1 MSNSLFLFTIF
12 YYIILLIVVD
22 AIIEQ
27 QPIFTSQPV
36 DVGPLFSGTRGILQ
50 CTASGTPT
58 VQYRWLK
65 DGQLMSNKST
75 TNGGVYLI
83 SQADR
88 FKDVGTYQ
96 CIAENTLG
104 SVLSNKAQLTIAYM
118 DQLKVQYRTDIRV
131 KMGHAAII
139 KIPKMFD
146 AFPQPT
152 IEWFAGG
159 ALIEPNAK
167 FAITKDFN
175 LVVLRCDKADEK
187 SYYVEASSIHTG
199 TKIRSREI
207 RLYVIDSSSS
217 QSSSNYLN
225 NQYDFTDSDAM
236 SESNGVDEN
245 NNLNDN
251 LVDLEFVVKPTDTIA
266 KLNDNLVK
274 FDCIVNSRKQPLDQL
289 EINWYKDDQLID
301 FIKTK
306 YHLSSRSLEII
317 SVTDQDA
324 GVYTCSAKYT
334 NSMTSSTGESIMA
347 INASAT
353 LDVHIKPTFITQPEN
368 LIETDFGKTIVLKC
382 DGISNPKATITWYK
396 NAQLIDFDK
405 HKNIQMNDSNTK
417 LVINNISKNDQAI
430 YQCFLSNQA
439 GHISASTLIKIIS
452 FAPKFSES
460 IGNRTVYS
468 DTNTA
473 LSCGRV
479 DGSPKPKITW
489 TKIYMSSNQ
498 NQIDSSKYQA
508 GTDDS
513 YSSSNSN
520 NNNNNDFDMI
530 EQQEQL
536 VSSANGDLIIKNA
549 NLKHQGWYKCE
560 ASNLLGT
567 ISANMY
573 LQVKSMYLKLIVYL
587 ATKFDFKIFLFNFFL
602 ILIN

>member
-1 MSNSLFLFTIF
+1 MLLLF
-12 YYIILLIVVD
+12 VD

-65 DGQLMSNKST
+65 DGQLMSNKSA

-217 QSSSNYLN
+217 SQSSSNYLN
-225 NQYDFTDSDAM
+225 NQYDFTDSETI
-236 SESNGVDEN
+236 SESNGDEN
-245 NNLNDN
+245 INDN
-251 LVDLEFVVKPTDTIA
+251 SVDLEFVVKPTDTIA

-334 NSMTSSTGESIMA
+334 NSMTSSTGESITA
-347 INASAT
+347 INSSAI

-368 LIETDFGKTIVLKC
+368 LIETDFGKTVVLKC

-396 NAQLIDFDK
+396 NAELIDFDK
-405 HKNIQMNDSNTK
+405 HKNMQLNESNTK

-468 DTNTA
+468 DTNIA

-489 TKIYMSSNQ
+489 TKIYMSSSNSNQ
-498 NQIDSSKYQA
+498 NQMDSSKYQT
-508 GTDDS
+508 G
-513 YSSSNSN
+513 SSSEDSFSNTNS
-520 NNNNNDFDMI
+520 NNNNDFDFV

-536 VSSANGDLIIKNA
+536 ISSNNGDLIIKNA

-567 ISANMY
+567 VSANMF
-573 LQVKSMYLKLIVYL
+573 LQVKSMHPFF
-587 ATKFDFKIFLFNFFL
+587 KFFESRFGIEIILFFLF
-602 ILIN
+602 